1 MGKMKRDT
9 RVARTRWPVRWVR
22 SDMELDTVIGMR
34 ELTTPYTT
42 HSLWKRIL
50 ARIISESISKA
61 TCKRTGTREPR

>member
-42 HSLWKRIL
+42 HSLRKKRIL
-50 ARIISESISKA
+50 AILSELITEA
-61 TCKRTGTREPR
+61 TCKRTGTHEPR

>member
-9 RVARTRWPVRWVR
+9 RVARTRWPVRWVL

-50 ARIISESISKA
+50 AITLAESITEA